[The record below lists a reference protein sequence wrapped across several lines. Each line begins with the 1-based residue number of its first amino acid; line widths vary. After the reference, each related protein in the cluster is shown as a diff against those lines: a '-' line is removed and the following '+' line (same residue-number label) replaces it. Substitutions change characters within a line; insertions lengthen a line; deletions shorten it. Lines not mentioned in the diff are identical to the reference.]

1 MSENLN
7 NNYEGLNLKQRREL
21 TDLSVDY
28 LIDYNKSLGYD
39 ESDAICVTYD
49 DLKEM
54 TRGKELPL
62 YKYAIIEYGF
72 PATIGHYLL
81 SQLKQ
86 RDKENPGYLPA
97 SIKKNS
103 SKKRKTIVSNTIL
116 YIVLTIVAAVVFFP
130 ILMVV
135 MNSFKTNNGIGL
147 NSFLLPNA
155 ETFNGVKNYTRGF
168 EEAKFWNSFGY
179 SLFIT
184 VFSTVFILLF
194 TSMTA
199 WFLTRV
205 KTWWTKLI
213 YYLILFSMI
222 IPFQMVM
229 LPMNQIASTLK
240 LNNMFGIVL
249 IYIGFGA
256 GLSTFMYAG
265 FVKSVP
271 VEIEEA
277 AMIDGCNPVQT
288 FFKIVF
294 PVLKPTT
301 VTIAVLNV
309 MWIWNDYLL
318 PNMVLGST
326 PGKTTLPVAIQ
337 MVTQGSYGSTD
348 YGMLMAMIVLT
359 IIPVVVFY
367 LFGQKYIIKGVT
379 AGAVKG

>member
-1 MSENLN
+1 MKNDQNVFNLT
-7 NNYEGLNLKQRREL
+7 YEEFISPVTL
-21 TDLSVDY
+21 DY
-28 LIDYNKSLGYD
+28 IIDTNRKLGYD
-39 ESDAICVTYD
+39 EEDAIAVSYD
-49 DLKEM
+49 DLKELSK
-54 TRGKELPL
+54 GKEIHL
-62 YKYAIIEYGF
+62 YKYTLIEYGT
-72 PATIGHYLL
+72 ARQVSRHLL
-81 SQLKQ
+81 NQLKA
-86 RDKENPGYLPA
+86 REKENPGYLPK
-97 SIKKNS
+97 SVKKNA
-103 SKKRKTIVSNTIL
+103 SKKRKETINNTIL
-116 YIVLTIVAAVVFFP
+116 YVVLTIVAAFVFFP
-130 ILMVV
+130 ILMVLI
-135 MNSFKTNNGIGL
+135 NSFKSNIGISSNAFTLPTADTFRGITNYKDGIEKTKFM
-147 NSFLLPNA
+147 NSLF
-155 ETFNGVKNYTRGF
+155 
-168 EEAKFWNSFGY
+168 Y

-184 VFSTVFILLF
+184 VFSTIFILLF

-205 KTWWTKLI
+205 KTWWTKVI

-222 IPFQMVM
+222 VPFQMVM

-240 LNNMFGIVL
+240 LNNIFGIII

-271 VEIEEA
+271 IEIEEA
-277 AMIDGCNPVQT
+277 AMIDGCNPIQT

-318 PNMVLGST
+318 PNMVLGT
-326 PGKTTLPVAIQ
+326 RIGKTTLPVAIQ
-337 MVTQGSYGSTD
+337 MANQGSYGSVD
-348 YGMLMAMIVLT
+348 YGSFMAMIVLT

>member
-1 MSENLN
+1 MHDLLDKTTKVIN
-7 NNYEGLNLKQRREL
+7 
-21 TDLSVDY
+21 TDYHSLSVDT
-28 LIDYNKSLGYD
+28 LIKYNEDVGYD
-39 ESDAICVTYD
+39 ETDAIAVTYD

-54 TRGKELPL
+54 TRGKELLL
-62 YKYAIIEYGF
+62 YKYDLVD
-72 PATIGHYLL
+72 IGEPRIVGRYLL
-81 SQLKQ
+81 NQLKEK
-86 RDKENPGYLPA
+86 DKLNPGYLPA
-97 SIKKNS
+97 SLKKS
-103 SKKRKTIVSNTIL
+103 VSKKRREYISNTIL
-116 YIVLTIVAAVVFFP
+116 YVVLTLIAAIVFFP

-135 MNSFKTNNGIGL
+135 MNSFKTNTGIGL
-147 NSFLLPNA
+147 NSFLLPNS
-155 ETFNGVKNYTRGF
+155 ETFNGFKNYTRGF
-168 EEAKFWNSFGY
+168 EEAKFLNSFGY
-179 SLFIT
+179 SLFI
-184 VFSTVFILLF
+184 

-205 KTWWTKLI
+205 KTWWTKTI
-213 YYLILFSMI
+213 YYIILFSMI

-240 LNNMFGIVL
+240 LNNIFGIVI
-249 IYIGFGA
+249 IYIAFGA

-271 VEIEEA
+271 IEIEEA
-277 AMIDGCNPVQT
+277 AMIDGCNPIQT

-318 PNMVLGST
+318 PNMVLGTS

-379 AGAVKG
+379 AGAVKGLLGEEIWLV

>member
-1 MSENLN
+1 MHDLLDKTTKVIN
-7 NNYEGLNLKQRREL
+7 
-21 TDLSVDY
+21 TDYHSLSVDT
-28 LIDYNKSLGYD
+28 LIKYNEDVGYD
-39 ESDAICVTYD
+39 ETDAIAVTYD

-54 TRGKELPL
+54 TRGKELLL
-62 YKYAIIEYGF
+62 YKYDLVD
-72 PATIGHYLL
+72 IGEPRIVGRYLL
-81 SQLKQ
+81 NQLKEK
-86 RDKENPGYLPA
+86 DKLNPGYLPA
-97 SIKKNS
+97 SLKKS
-103 SKKRKTIVSNTIL
+103 VSKKRREYISNTIL
-116 YIVLTIVAAVVFFP
+116 YVVLTLIAAIVFFP

-135 MNSFKTNNGIGL
+135 MNSFKTNTGIGL
-147 NSFLLPNA
+147 NSFLLPNS
-155 ETFNGVKNYTRGF
+155 ETFNGFKNYTRGF
-168 EEAKFWNSFGY
+168 EEAKFLNSFGY

-184 VFSTVFILLF
+184 VFSTIFILLF

-205 KTWWTKLI
+205 KTWWTKTI
-213 YYLILFSMI
+213 YYIILFSMI

-240 LNNMFGIVL
+240 LNNIFGIVI
-249 IYIGFGA
+249 IYIAFGA

-271 VEIEEA
+271 IEIEEA
-277 AMIDGCNPVQT
+277 AMIDGCNPIQT

-318 PNMVLGST
+318 PNMVLGTS